1 MSELQCVA
9 TLKIHDGKL
18 DEFKRLA
25 AKCAELLRRSA
36 ATACFSALRSRR
48 VRLSADLGKCVIFGR
63 CGPTFR
69 SVGSAY
75 GSISKSV
82 SLSRGKKNG
91 KRGNFRDN
99 GEQNHSQDRFLVK
112 RSNGRAPRKRDP
124 DNEDKAERRSIS
136 LIHYYEDEL

>member
-1 MSELQCVA
+1 MMASLTSLSVCREMRGIAAPLGC
-9 TLKIHDGKL
+9 DGL
-18 DEFKRLA
+18 LLLLA
-25 AKCAELLRRSA
+25 FPARPSVCG
-36 ATACFSALRSRR
+36 SRQ
-48 VRLSADLGKCVIFGR
+48 VRDLGR